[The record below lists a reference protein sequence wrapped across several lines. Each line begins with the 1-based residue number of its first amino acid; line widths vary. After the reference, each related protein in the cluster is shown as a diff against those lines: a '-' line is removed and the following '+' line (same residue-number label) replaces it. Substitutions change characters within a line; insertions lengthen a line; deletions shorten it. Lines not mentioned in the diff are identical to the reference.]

1 MQPHRG
7 IFQYNKIYQRVQAL
21 CIFNAQNLW
30 ALTLCCSCSSVLI
43 TYILHK
49 SQHWCIWTTV
59 IELTRNSD
67 HYGACTLEEL
77 LQCSWHFKRC
87 PLLQQQFATIANWKH
102 RQRHNGPKALSTL
115 THTTPLIQSRN
126 FKKLPIFG
134 QISASFYLTKSRKH
148 IKQLLTNLCTN
159 LKSMFWQIHITI

>member
-1 MQPHRG
+1 MQLVEV
-7 IFQYNKIYQRVQAL
+7 FLN
-21 CIFNAQNLW
+21 
-30 ALTLCCSCSSVLI
+30 T
-43 TYILHK
+43 
-49 SQHWCIWTTV
+49 
-59 IELTRNSD
+59 TRNSRRSSPCVFSMLEVFGPW
-67 HYGACTLEEL
+67 HYAAVAVQYWSLISSTKVSSAFWRLWSSWHGAVTIEVL

-126 FKKLPIFG
+126 FKKLRIFG
-134 QISASFYLTKSRKH
+134 QISACFYLTKSRKH
-148 IKQLLTNLCTN
+148 IKQLLTNPCRN